1 VYAVV
6 KVAGKQFKVQQDD
19 VIRVPLLS
27 EEVGQTVEFEEVL
40 SLGEGADMKVGQPF
54 VEGAKVSAE
63 VLGHGKDRKIRVFKM
78 KRRKNY
84 RRTFGHR
91 TGYTE
96 LKIKAIS

>member
-1 VYAVV
+1 MYAVV
-6 KVAGKQFKVQQDD
+6 KVAGKQFKVKADD

-27 EEVGQTVEFEEVL
+27 EEVGQTVEFNQIL
-40 SLGEGADMKVGQPF
+40 STGEGSDITLGTPF
-54 VEGAKVSAE
+54 VDGAKVSAE
-63 VLGHGKDRKIRVFKM
+63 VLAHGKDRKIRVFKM

-91 TGYTE
+91 SQYTE

>member
-1 VYAVV
+1 MYAVV

-19 VIRVPLLS
+19 IIRVPLLS
-27 EEVGQTVEFEEVL
+27 QEVGQTVEFDEVL
-40 SLGEGADMKVGQPF
+40 SLGEGDDMKVGQPYLD
-54 VEGAKVSAE
+54 GAKVSAE
-63 VLGHGKDRKIRVFKM
+63 IMGHGKDKKIRVFKM

>member
-1 VYAVV
+1 MYAVV
-6 KVAGKQFKVQQDD
+6 KVAGKQFKVKADD

-27 EEVGQTVEFEEVL
+27 EEVGHTVEFNQIL
-40 SLGEGADMKVGQPF
+40 STGEGSDITLGTPF
-54 VEGAKVSAE
+54 VDGAKVSAE
-63 VLGHGKDRKIRVFKM
+63 VLAHGKDRKIRVFKM

-91 TGYTE
+91 TQFTE

>member
-1 VYAVV
+1 VV
-6 KVAGKQFKVQQDD
+6 KVAGKQFKVNADD

-27 EEVGQTVEFEEVL
+27 EEVGQTVEFNQIL
-40 SLGEGADMKVGQPF
+40 STGEGSDITLGTPF
-54 VEGAKVSAE
+54 VDGAKVSAE
-63 VLGHGKDRKIRVFKM
+63 VLAHGKDRKIRVFKM

-91 TGYTE
+91 TQYTE

>member
-6 KVAGKQFKVQQDD
+6 KVAGKQYKVQTDE

-27 EEVGQTVEFEEVL
+27 EEVGQTIEFNQVL
-40 SLGEGADMKVGQPF
+40 STGEGSDIQVGTPF
-54 VEGAKVSAE
+54 LEGAKVSAE
-63 VLGHGKDRKIRVFKM
+63 ILSHGKDKKIRVFKM

-91 TGYTE
+91 SGYTE
-96 LKIKAIS
+96 LKIKSIS

>member
-6 KVAGKQFKVQQDD
+6 KVAGKQFKVKADD

-27 EEVGQTVEFEEVL
+27 EEVGQTVEFNQIL
-40 SLGEGADMKVGQPF
+40 STGEGSDITLGTPF
-54 VEGAKVSAE
+54 VDGAKVSAE
-63 VLGHGKDRKIRVFKM
+63 VLAHGKDRKIRVFKM

-91 TGYTE
+91 SQYTE

>member
-1 VYAVV
+1 MYAVV

-19 VIRVPLLS
+19 VVRVPLLS
-27 EEVGQTVEFEEVL
+27 EEVGQTIEFNEVL
-40 SLGEGADMKVGQPF
+40 SLGEGAKMQVGQPYID
-54 VEGAKVSAE
+54 GAKVSAE
-63 VLGHGKDRKIRVFKM
+63 ILGHGKERKIRVFKM

-96 LKIKAIS
+96 LKIRSIS

>member
-1 VYAVV
+1 MYAVV
-6 KVAGKQFKVQQDD
+6 KVAGKQYKVQTDE

-27 EEVGQTVEFEEVL
+27 EEVGQTIEFNQVL
-40 SLGEGADMKVGQPF
+40 STGEGSDIQVGTPF
-54 VEGAKVSAE
+54 LEGAKVSAE
-63 VLGHGKDRKIRVFKM
+63 ILSHGKDKKIRVFKM